1 MKKIMKQNMKR
12 MIPVF
17 FIIGF
22 TIISSLLL
30 YFRAI
35 EIYSNLFYLK
45 NVLIA
50 AGIVEFLLLGAYFL
64 WNLHTVN
71 ELTKSKEETLE
82 QLEIS
87 TILLNC
93 VKELSSDNDIRVSIQ
108 NLLQIV
114 NQYFRSDRTYIFEL
128 DARRDIWVNTYEYV
142 IEGITPQIE
151 NLQEVP
157 SDAVAHWVKCFER
170 GEAYYISDLEQERE
184 YATYEILG
192 DQDIQSLIVV
202 PLGKKGEVTG
212 FVGVDN
218 PRQHYNDATLLS
230 SIQYFITNSLAA
242 QKQQEKLEY
251 MSYRDELSG
260 LYNRNKYIQI
270 LNSHRGHVLPMCGV
284 AFIDLN
290 GLKQVNDQKGHE
302 AGDEFICDV
311 AEIIKE
317 AFPKRAYRIGGD
329 EFAVIIWKI
338 DQEEFERKMS
348 VLQEAMKQH
357 EVSVSLG
364 YLWKENCE
372 DLEELLKEADQ
383 CMYEAKKRYYK
394 RFDRRD
400 HSVE

>member
-50 AGIVEFLLLGAYFL
+50 AGIVEFLLLGTYFL

-157 SDAVAHWVKCFER
+157 SDAIAHWVKCFER

-302 AGDEFICDV
+302 AGDEFICNA

>member
-1 MKKIMKQNMKR
+1 

-35 EIYSNLFYLK
+35 EIYSDLFYLK

-157 SDAVAHWVKCFER
+157 SDAIAHWVKCFER

-302 AGDEFICDV
+302 AGDEFICNV

-394 RFDRRD
+394 RFDRRN
-400 HSVE
+400 HSAE